1 MGGTCSTV
9 TSPLTKENENPSY
22 VETTSDEC
30 LDPEDV
36 LCGGDSSCTG
46 DEGRFIWGADLTRD
60 NMVLF
65 RKTVTVETTAL
76 GPATCSDPGITAC
89 AASPAIS
96 QRVRREIM
104 DLTSEEWLKVVAAMH
119 IMKGTSMSDG
129 QSMYGSNF
137 RTYDYFVVKHAVATE
152 DSRGDQG
159 HFSSAFAT
167 FHAAFVLEFE
177 MSLLAIDSSIGAM
190 PYWDGSSTGM
200 FTSSYFGS
208 VRRTG
213 SDNVVMDGVFSD
225 WMVLSTKLSATRVT
239 DSLVPTGTSEAVPPQ
254 HLGSFGL
261 VLVLSS

>member
-1 MGGTCSTV
+1 
-9 TSPLTKENENPSY
+9 
-22 VETTSDEC
+22 
-30 LDPEDV
+30 
-36 LCGGDSSCTG
+36 
-46 DEGRFIWGADLTRD
+46 
-60 NMVLF
+60 
-65 RKTVTVETTAL
+65 
-76 GPATCSDPGITAC
+76 
-89 AASPAIS
+89 
-96 QRVRREIM
+96 
-104 DLTSEEWLKVVAAMH
+104 
-119 IMKGTSMSDG
+119 
-129 QSMYGSNF
+129 
-137 RTYDYFVVKHAVATE
+137 VVKHAVATE